1 MGLTICE
8 KHVEQGIRLVCAEIN
23 SNIVSAARL
32 TDCREIFDQEIPEI
46 SYFLCSACFS
56 EYGSH
61 TFEEIPL
68 DPVCGACFREML

>member
-8 KHVEQGIRLVCAEIN
+8 KQGEQGIRLVCAEIN

-32 TDCREIFDQEIPEI
+32 TDCREIFDQEILEI
-46 SYFLCSACFS
+46 SYFFCSACFS

-61 TFEEIPL
+61 TFEKIPL